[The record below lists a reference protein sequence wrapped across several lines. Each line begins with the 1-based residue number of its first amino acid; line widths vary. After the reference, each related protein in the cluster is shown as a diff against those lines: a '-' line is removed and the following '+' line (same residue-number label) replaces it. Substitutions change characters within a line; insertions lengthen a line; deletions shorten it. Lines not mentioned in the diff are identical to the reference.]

1 MIIIEEIL
9 SKITPKNDIVFKKIF
24 GTKGNEGILKS
35 LLESILEIEIE
46 SLSVDLGKEL
56 LPGFYDGKLSRLDV
70 LARLNDGTW
79 VNVEIQTSTR
89 GYSDKRELA
98 YWSKL
103 YLEQFRKSEEY
114 DKADKAICIWILD
127 GEVYD
132 FEKYH
137 SKWKITEED
146 IGKTDS
152 FDDFEIHVIELKK
165 FRKATIIE
173 PKRKEF
179 WLWFIDHTKKE
190 LVDMSSYTI
199 EEIKKAKAEYE
210 KMIEDD
216 PALRHFLMREEF
228 AEMDRKVMIREAQRD
243 GEEKGKQVAR
253 KETAKKMLAKGMDI
267 ETIMEITE
275 LTKEEIEEIQ

>member
-243 GEEKGKQVAR
+243 GEEKGKQVAK